1 MTTYQQARKNI
12 NNKSHSKQ
20 RPLNFRYNLT
30 MYLFFDTETTGLP
43 KNWKAPVTD
52 LNNWPRMIQLAY
64 LLADA
69 EGKKIAGRDYIIK
82 PVGFTIPEDAA
93 KIHGISTERALKEG
107 VELMTVLLEFQA
119 ALGQADCLVAHN
131 ISFDEK
137 IMGAEFLRNNMPDTI
152 PAKKKIC
159 TMQSSTNYCAIP
171 GPYGNKW
178 PKLAELHQKLF
189 QVDFE
194 GAHNA
199 AADIA
204 ATMKCFWE
212 LKRLG
217 VIRP

>member
-1 MTTYQQARKNI
+1 
-12 NNKSHSKQ
+12 
-20 RPLNFRYNLT
+20 

-43 KNWKAPVTD
+43 KSWRAPVTD

-69 EGKKIAGRDYIIK
+69 DGNTLAAADHIIK

-93 KIHGISTERALKEG
+93 RIHGITTERALREG
-107 VELMTVLLEFQA
+107 VDLLAVLNEFQA
-119 ALGQADCLVAHN
+119 ALARAEYLVAHN

-137 IMGAEFLRNNMPDTI
+137 IMGAEFLRNGMPNTL
-152 PAKKKIC
+152 PSKKQIC
-159 TMQSSTNYCAIP
+159 TMNSSTDFCAIP

-178 PKLAELHQKLF
+178 PKLAELHKKLF
-189 QVDFE
+189 QADFE

-204 ATMKCFWE
+204 ATAKCFWE
-212 LKRLG
+212 LKRKG
-217 VIRP
+217 VIKIC

>member
-1 MTTYQQARKNI
+1 
-12 NNKSHSKQ
+12 
-20 RPLNFRYNLT
+20 

-43 KNWKAPVTD
+43 KSWRAPVTD

-64 LLADA
+64 LLTDA
-69 EGKKIAGRDYIIK
+69 EGNKLAGGDHIIK

-107 VELMTVLLEFQA
+107 AGLLAVLLEFQA
-119 ALGQADCLVAHN
+119 ALGRAQYLIAHN

-137 IMGAEFLRNNMPDTI
+137 IMGAEFLRNNLPNVI
-152 PAKKKIC
+152 PSKKQIC
-159 TMQSSTNYCAIP
+159 TMSSSTEFCAIP

-178 PKLAELHQKLF
+178 PKLAELHSKLF
-189 QVDFE
+189 QADFE

-204 ATMKCFWE
+204 ATAKCFWE
-212 LKRLG
+212 LKKLG
-217 VIRP
+217 VIKL